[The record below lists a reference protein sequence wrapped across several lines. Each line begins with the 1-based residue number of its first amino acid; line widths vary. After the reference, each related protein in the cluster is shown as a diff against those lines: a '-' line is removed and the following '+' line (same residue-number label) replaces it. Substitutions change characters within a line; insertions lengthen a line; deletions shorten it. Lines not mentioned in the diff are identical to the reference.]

1 VEVSKCCTQPIAC
14 RTARCTVSAASL
26 QALEDDAA
34 ATQRKM
40 EAANHLIN
48 ALAGEEARW
57 TEQSK
62 MFDDIIN
69 RLIGDAA
76 LASRWGAAVQK

>member
-1 VEVSKCCTQPIAC
+1 M
-14 RTARCTVSAASL
+14 

-40 EAANHLIN
+40 EAANHLIS

-62 MFDDIIN
+62 MFDDTIN
-69 RLIGDAA
+69 RLIGDCAI
-76 LASRWGAAVQK
+76 ASR